1 MLLGIIRALSL
12 QHGVDDTYQRVGHM
26 RERNQMVF
34 ASLPLAVI
42 DRVEHRIEAT
52 GGEGRILAGC

>member
-1 MLLGIIRALSL
+1 
-12 QHGVDDTYQRVGHM
+12 M